1 MFVFITGASSGLGE
15 ATAKLLSKQYDLVL
29 NGRDG
34 ERLSS
39 VGNECLKNGRKIL
52 LFPYDLSNVDSLAQA
67 LSTFIKTNDIQIDT
81 FIHFAGLTEVLPIS
95 KTKYTVGLEVM
106 NVNYFSATEIISTL
120 TKRRI
125 NGNALK
131 NIILVS
137 SLAASYGTT
146 HQPHYCSSKGAV
158 EALSRALARDLAPNV
173 RVNTVTPGNFQTRM
187 WNTPLNE
194 NATGQPWNPATL
206 VPVQGSAAVA
216 NVVDFLVSDQSS
228 YLTGVNIPVDG
239 GERFNI
245 GKYHEK

>member
-1 MFVFITGASSGLGE
+1 MFIFITGASSGLGKK
-15 ATAKLLSKQYDLVL
+15 TARLLSKNYNLVL
-29 NGRDG
+29 NGRNR

-39 VGNECLKNGRKIL
+39 VVSECSESGRKIFS
-52 LFPYDLSNVDSLAQA
+52 FPYDLSQVDSLAKE
-67 LSTFIKTNDIQIDT
+67 LGIFIKTHDLQIST
-81 FIHFAGLTEVLPIS
+81 FIHFAGLTEILPIS
-95 KTKYTVGLEVM
+95 KTKYKVGLEVM
-106 NVNYFSATEIISTL
+106 NVNYFAATEIISTL
-120 TKRRI
+120 TKRRV
-125 NGNALK
+125 NNSSLK

-146 HQPHYCSSKGAV
+146 HQPHYCSSKGAI
-158 EALSRALARDLAPNV
+158 EALSRALARDLAPHV

-194 NATGQPWNPATL
+194 NATEQPWNPATL
-206 VPVQGSAAVA
+206 LPVEGPEAVA

-245 GKYHEK
+245 GKYF

>member
-1 MFVFITGASSGLGE
+1 MFIFITGASSGLGKK
-15 ATAKLLSKQYDLVL
+15 TARLLSKNYNLVL
-29 NGRDG
+29 NGRNR

-39 VGNECLKNGRKIL
+39 VVNECSESGQKIFS
-52 LFPYDLSNVDSLAQA
+52 FPYDLSQVDSLAKE
-67 LSTFIKTNDIQIDT
+67 LGIFIKTHDLQIST
-81 FIHFAGLTEVLPIS
+81 FIHFAGLTEILPIS
-95 KTKYTVGLEVM
+95 KTKYKVGLEVM
-106 NVNYFSATEIISTL
+106 NVNYFAATEIISTL
-120 TKRRI
+120 TKRRV
-125 NGNALK
+125 NNSSLK

-146 HQPHYCSSKGAV
+146 HQPHYCSSKGAI
-158 EALSRALARDLAPNV
+158 EALSRALARDLAPHV

-194 NATGQPWNPATL
+194 NATEQPWNPATL
-206 VPVQGSAAVA
+206 LPVEGPEAVA

-245 GKYHEK
+245 GKYF

>member
-1 MFVFITGASSGLGE
+1 MSVFITGASSGLGE
-15 ATAKLLSKQYDLVL
+15 AVARLLSKKHDLIL
-29 NGRDG
+29 NGRDE
-34 ERLSS
+34 ERLAAAGKACS
-39 VGNECLKNGRKIL
+39 ENGKQIL
-52 LFPYDLSNVDSLAQA
+52 LFPYDLSKVDLLAKE
-67 LSTFIKTNDIQIDT
+67 LSTFIKMRGIQIDT

-106 NVNYFSATEIISTL
+106 NVNYFAATEIISTL
-120 TKRRI
+120 TKRRV
-125 NGNALK
+125 NSDALK

-158 EALSRALARDLAPNV
+158 EALSKALARDLAPRI

-194 NATGQPWNPATL
+194 NVTEQPWNPATL
-206 VPVQGSAAVA
+206 LPVEGPEAVA

-245 GKYHEK
+245 GRYHEK